1 MAEESPPPDIEAQP
15 DGSLR
20 LSGAWTLP
28 HATRLQD
35 RLRQLPAARAVDA
48 TAVTRLDSAGA
59 LLLARLLDRAGI
71 DRSQAQLTEGQA
83 ALLALVESN
92 AGSTLPAPPR
102 RRPGRDVLAR
112 VGRTTTDSLDQ
123 ARQLL
128 GFLGLVLVTL
138 GRVLLQPWRLRL
150 TPTVHHM
157 EQTGLDAVPL
167 VCVLNF
173 LVGAVIAYLGAN
185 VLREFGA
192 EIYVVE
198 LVGISFLREFGVLL
212 TAILLAGRTASAF
225 TAQIGSMKSREE
237 IDAIRTLGL
246 DPIELLVLPRLLA
259 LVVMLPLLSFLAS
272 IAGLIGGMAVGS
284 AELGISAEMFLN
296 RFEENFA
303 LRHMVIGLAKAP
315 IFALVIALIGC
326 LEGFKVA
333 GTAQSVGERTTS
345 SVVQAI
351 FLVVLLDALA
361 AVYTMEM
368 GW

>member
-1 MAEESPPPDIEAQP
+1 MDALP
-15 DGSLR
+15 DGTLR
-20 LSGAWTLP
+20 LSGAWTLA
-28 HATRLQD
+28 HAALLEALVER
-35 RLRQLPAARAVDA
+35 PPVA
-48 TAVTRLDSAGA
+48 TAIDGRAIARLDSAGA
-59 LLLARLLDRAGI
+59 LLLERLLRNGGVERGKLALG
-71 DRSQAQLTEGQA
+71 GGHA
-83 ALLALVESN
+83 ALLQLVGANSDR
-92 AGSTLPAPPR
+92 PAPVPR
-102 RRPGRDVLAR
+102 RRAQPARDLLAH
-112 VGRTTTDSLDQ
+112 VGRSTTDMLTQ
-123 ARQLL
+123 GRLLL
-128 GFLGLVLVTL
+128 GFLGLVLGTL
-138 GRVLLQPWRLRL
+138 AKLLLRPWRLRL

-157 EQTGLDAVPL
+157 EQAGFDAVPL
-167 VCVLNF
+167 VCLLNF

-198 LVGISFLREFGVLL
+198 LVSVSFLREFGVLL

-246 DPIELLVLPRLLA
+246 DPIELLVVPRLLA
-259 LVVMLPLLSFLAS
+259 LVVMLPLLSFLATV
-272 IAGLIGGMAVGS
+272 AGLLGGMAVGS
-284 AELGISAEMFLN
+284 AELGVSNEVFLA
-296 RFEENFA
+296 RFEDTFR
-303 LRHMVIGLAKAP
+303 LRHMLVGLAKAP